1 MGRILRRAA
10 ILASLGVLLSGGAAL
25 AWEGNGN
32 NNGWDNK
39 HERGC
44 PSDYALVSA
53 TTDAQKLTDLNG
65 DLKICT
71 KISGNSG
78 ANYIDNISNH

>member
-1 MGRILRRAA
+1 MTGRILRRAA
-10 ILASLGVLLSGGAAL
+10 ILATLGVLGTGGVAL
-25 AWEGNGN
+25 GWEGNGN

-44 PSDYALVSA
+44 PDDYTMITAVGSLV
-53 TTDAQKLTDLNG
+53 DLNG
-65 DLKICT
+65 DGKICT

-78 ANYIDNISNH
+78 ANDIDNISNH

>member
-1 MGRILRRAA
+1 MRRAA
-10 ILASLGVLLSGGAAL
+10 ILATLGVLAGGGAAYG
-25 AWEGNGN
+25 WSGNGE

-44 PSDYALVSA
+44 PSDYALTSA
-53 TTDAQKLTDLNG
+53 SEASFVDLNG
-65 DLKICT
+65 DGQICT

>member
-1 MGRILRRAA
+1 MRGRILRRAA
-10 ILASLGVLLSGGAAL
+10 ILATLGVLGTAGAAL

-44 PSDYALVSA
+44 PTNYAPAAASEEPLV
-53 TTDAQKLTDLNG
+53 DLNG
-65 DLKICT
+65 DGTICT